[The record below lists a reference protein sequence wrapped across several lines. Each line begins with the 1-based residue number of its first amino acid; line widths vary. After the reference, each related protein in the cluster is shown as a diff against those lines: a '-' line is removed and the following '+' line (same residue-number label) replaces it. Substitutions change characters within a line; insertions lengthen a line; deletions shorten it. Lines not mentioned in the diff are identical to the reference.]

1 MKKILPIFLV
11 LFSIIINAQGI
22 NFEKDTFKNI
32 LEKAKKENKLVF
44 LDAYTTWCGPC
55 KMLERN
61 VFPQKEVG
69 DFYNAHFI
77 NAHFDMEKGEGIDL
91 AKKYSVFSY
100 PSLLFINGDGV
111 VVYRTAGYVGPAE
124 FVTLGKT
131 AINPENKLENKLAK
145 FEAGESNP
153 DFLID
158 LIKNSYNTDF
168 SFAKKVSERYF
179 QNKKPEELTKDD
191 AGMLLYFTKSTEDA
205 NYAFLEKNKT
215 EILKYI
221 PENVISDFEKQIK
234 ITSVIQKSMDDTNH
248 TINNEFLTSEL
259 SKILGDK
266 EGKQISGKIRLD
278 YYFRTQNYDEYQ
290 KAAADYYQDP
300 SLFDATELNDIAWN
314 FYLYINDKA
323 ALQDAVK
330 WCLES
335 VKKQE
340 DSFNTD
346 TLARVYFK
354 LGDMK
359 NAKIWAEKSIAVAK
373 SKNAEYTSTEEL
385 LNKIK

>member
-1 MKKILPIFLV
+1 MKKPFYLFLL
-11 LFSIIINAQGI
+11 LFSLFTYAQGI

-44 LDAYTTWCGPC
+44 LDAYTSWCGPC

-69 DFYNAHFI
+69 DFYNTHFI

-111 VVYRTAGYVGPAE
+111 VVYRTAGYVEPAD
-124 FVTLGKT
+124 FVVLGKT

-179 QNKKPEELTKDD
+179 QNRKPEELTKDD

-205 NYAFLEKNKT
+205 NYAFLQKNKT

-221 PENVISDFEKQIK
+221 PENVINDFEKQIK
-234 ITSVIQKSMDDTNH
+234 ITSVIQKSMDETNH

-278 YYFRTQNYDEYQ
+278 YYFRTQNYEEYQ

-300 SLFDATELNDIAWN
+300 SIFDATELNDIAWN
-314 FYLYINDKA
+314 FYLYINDKV
-323 ALQDAVK
+323 ALQQAVE

>member
-205 NYAFLEKNKT
+205 NYAFLQKNKT

-248 TINNEFLTSEL
+248 TINSEFLTSEL

>member
-1 MKKILPIFLV
+1 MTGVQTCALPI
-11 LFSIIINAQGI
+11 
-22 NFEKDTFKNI
+22 
-32 LEKAKKENKLVF
+32 
-44 LDAYTTWCGPC
+44 Y
-55 KMLERN
+55 
-61 VFPQKEVG
+61 
-69 DFYNAHFI
+69 
-77 NAHFDMEKGEGIDL
+77 L

-248 TINNEFLTSEL
+248 TINSEFLTSEL

>member
-1 MKKILPIFLV
+1 MKKILPVFLV

-44 LDAYTTWCGPC
+44 LDAYTSWCGPC

-69 DFYNAHFI
+69 DFYNTHFI

-111 VVYRTAGYVGPAE
+111 VVYRTAGYVEPAD
-124 FVTLGKT
+124 FVVLGKT

-179 QNKKPEELTKDD
+179 QNRKPEELTKDD

-205 NYAFLEKNKT
+205 NYIFLQKNKT

-221 PENVISDFEKQIK
+221 PENVINDFEKQIK
-234 ITSVIQKSMDDTNH
+234 ITSVIQKSMDETNH

-278 YYFRTQNYDEYQ
+278 YYFRTQNYEEYQ

-300 SLFDATELNDIAWN
+300 SIFDATELNDIAWN
-314 FYLYINDKA
+314 FYLYINDKV
-323 ALQDAVK
+323 ALRQAVE

>member
-32 LEKAKKENKLVF
+32 LEKAKRENKLVF

-205 NYAFLEKNKT
+205 NYAFLQKNKT

-221 PENVISDFEKQIK
+221 PENVINDFEKQIK
-234 ITSVIQKSMDDTNH
+234 ITSVIQKSMDETTH

-314 FYLYINDKA
+314 FYLYINNKE
-323 ALQDAVK
+323 ALRDAVK

>member
-61 VFPQKEVG
+61 VFTQKEVG

-179 QNKKPEELTKDD
+179 QNKKSEELTKDD

-205 NYAFLEKNKT
+205 NYAFLQKNKT

-221 PENVISDFEKQIK
+221 PENVINDFEKQIK

-248 TINNEFLTSEL
+248 TINNDFLTSEL

-323 ALQDAVK
+323 ALQNAVK